1 MLRKV
6 GKGDRSAFDE
16 LYHRNAGWLTLRLGR
31 RCRDPE
37 LVAEVLQDTFVT
49 VWRSAKGFSRK
60 GSATGWLWTV
70 ATSRLVDTYRRRG
83 ARIQAT
89 AALSEDAVVTRSA
102 EAELLAASFS
112 TEMAGALDQLSPE
125 LRAVLQATVLDG
137 MNTRETSV
145 LLGIPE
151 GTVKAR
157 AHRARKYLREA
168 LA

>member
-1 MLRKV
+1 MLRRV
-6 GKGDRSAFDE
+6 AKGNRTAFDE
-16 LYHRNAGWLTLRLGR
+16 LYHRNAGWLTLRLRR
-31 RCRDPE
+31 RCSDPE

-49 VWRSAKGFSRK
+49 VWHSANGFSRK
-60 GSATGWLWTV
+60 GSAVGWLWTV
-70 ATSRLVDTYRRRG
+70 ASSRLVDAYRRKG

-102 EAELLAASFS
+102 EAELMSASFS
-112 TEMAGALDQLSPE
+112 TELAGALEQLSPE

-137 MNTRETSV
+137 MSTRETSV

-157 AHRARKYLREA
+157 AHRARKSLREA